1 MSDIRARR
9 DAVLKSSISIKAI
22 GNSVTNF
29 TKGLFKARTTAS
41 EIAQQTN
48 ESNKFKRTLIG
59 QDDTYFRK
67 RRDNAPCTIEVSNT
81 FESLH
86 AHVRFNNGAIVNP
99 GDEVI
104 VHGDPVKAPYGEVI
118 SEAREAT
125 ILRATPLERLWTRVF
140 GKLEFMEICEFSF
153 SEEVSL

>member
-1 MSDIRARR
+1 MSFFI
-9 DAVLKSSISIKAI
+9 
-22 GNSVTNF
+22 
-29 TKGLFKARTTAS
+29 
-41 EIAQQTN
+41 
-48 ESNKFKRTLIG
+48 
-59 QDDTYFRK
+59 K
-67 RRDNAPCTIEVSNT
+67 RRDRAPCTVEVSHT

-86 AHVRFNNGAIVNP
+86 AHVRFNNGTIVYP

-118 SEAREAT
+118 SEDREAT
-125 ILRATPLERLWTRVF
+125 ILRATPLERLWTKII